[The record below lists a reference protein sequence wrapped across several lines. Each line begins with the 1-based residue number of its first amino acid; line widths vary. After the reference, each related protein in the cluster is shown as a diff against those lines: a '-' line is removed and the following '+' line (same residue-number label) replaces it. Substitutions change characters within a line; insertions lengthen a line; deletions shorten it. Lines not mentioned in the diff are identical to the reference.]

1 MAKKLTLA
9 IIFLCL
15 SYGIHTPETHTL
27 SLPNS
32 HIPGFLELSQDQTS
46 TESVDSTETLTTEES
61 TTENGSSET
70 DVPDTAETAETTTEE
85 TSSDPEPSEEIVE
98 LTEDF
103 AEEAPGEIVPDEEM
117 MEEDQTPSQVTEPIE
132 VEYEDYICIC
142 LPESEN
148 KTKYLDGDE
157 NGDEDEI
164 IIEVMEE
171 DETINNSGPPFD
183 ISPECSENFEINI
196 DCVGPDC
203 VIISDTSDQKTIE
216 IVTTSSEGCLE
227 DIGLIV
233 TDSTVE

>member
-1 MAKKLTLA
+1 MANRLTLA

-15 SYGIHTPETHTL
+15 SHGAHIPETHTL
-27 SLPNS
+27 TLPNS
-32 HIPGFLELSQDQTS
+32 HTPGFLELSEDQTS
-46 TESVDSTETLTTEES
+46 TESTDSAETSTTSEES
-61 TTENGSSET
+61 TTDLEDDSTG
-70 DVPDTAETAETTTEE
+70 TAETTTEE
-85 TSSDPEPSEEIVE
+85 TSTEETSDPEPSEEIIE

-117 MEEDQTPSQVTEPIE
+117 IEEDQTPSQVTDPIE
-132 VEYEDYICIC
+132 IEYEDYICIC
-142 LPESEN
+142 SPESDN
-148 KTKYLDGDE
+148 KTKFLDGDE

-164 IIEVMEE
+164 IIEVMEQ

-183 ISPECSENFEINI
+183 ISPECSENFVINI

-233 TDSTVE
+233 TDSTVG